1 MLRKILSFTAVG
13 LLLAGCATLNLK
25 ENPQDVQVRSVP
37 SNAKV
42 DIIDTS
48 NNKIIASGNTPFSAK
63 LPKRRAFFVPKNYIV
78 RVSKDN
84 FKTREFRINA
94 KVSETYV
101 IGNIPTDIIGWVLV
115 DPGTGA
121 MWDLKPEKNEY
132 MVITDEFV
140 EILLEHSGKTG
151 K

>member
-1 MLRKILSFTAVG
+1 MLRKILSFCATA

-25 ENPQDVQVRSVP
+25 PAPDEVQVRSLP

-42 DIIDTS
+42 DIIDFAD
-48 NNKIIASGNTPFSAK
+48 NKIVASGSTPFSVK
-63 LPKRRAFFVPKNYIV
+63 LPKRADYFVGKEYIV
-78 RVSKDN
+78 RVSKAS
-84 FKTREFRINA
+84 FKTREFKLKS
-94 KVSETYV
+94 KVNETYV
-101 IGNIPTDIIGWVLV
+101 IGNIPTAFIGWVLV

-121 MWDLKPEKNEY
+121 MWDLKPEQNEY